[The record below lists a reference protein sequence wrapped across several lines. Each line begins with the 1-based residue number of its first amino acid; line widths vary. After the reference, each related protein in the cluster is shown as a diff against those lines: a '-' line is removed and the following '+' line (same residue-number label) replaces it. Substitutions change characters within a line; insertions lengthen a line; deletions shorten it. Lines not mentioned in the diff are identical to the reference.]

1 MNQQINQMVNSD
13 AFKKIFKDLEEKSK
27 DSKANGKIEMRDFID
42 LETALNQVSNTASVT
57 LVNEQADFNG

>member
-1 MNQQINQMVNSD
+1 MVNSD